1 MISIDYAFRLPE
13 ESEDGVAPILIAF
26 DHTSG
31 AIWTLEV
38 DKKGVESSIGVD
50 WLASRLDMAGYAGVK
65 ITIRS
70 DQEPS
75 IKAVKNAVAIKRA
88 AVTAM
93 IESPVRESKSN
104 GRIERAVRTW
114 RDQFRTLKHYYER
127 RTKSKMENGSA
138 ISTWLISW
146 AAEVLNKFKIQECG
160 RTAFERLTSHRC
172 THAIIGFGE
181 VVDFQH
187 SASTK
192 DDYKKDTGIF
202 VGMDDRCNTFLIA
215 TQEGVY
221 GSSGIMRLPED
232 QEYDASR
239 AMDVK
244 VKYADYLRS
253 GVLAPPSGVPS
264 RGEVIGG
271 NADPQPVP
279 NAGGAYVPRRTRIT
293 KADLEAH
300 GYTPGCPG

>member
-1 MISIDYAFRLPE
+1 M
-13 ESEDGVAPILIAF
+13 APILIAF
-26 DHTSG
+26 DHNSG

-38 DKKGVESSIGVD
+38 DKKGVDSGIGVD
-50 WLASRLDMAGYAGVK
+50 WLTSMLDMAGYAGVK

-114 RDQFRTLKHYYER
+114 RDQFRTMKHYYER
-127 RTKSKMENGSA
+127 RSKSKLESGSA
-138 ISTWLISW
+138 NSTWLISW

-172 THAIIGFGE
+172 THAIVGFGE

-187 SASTK
+187 TATTK

-215 TQEGVY
+215 TKEGVY
-221 GSSGIMRLPED
+221 GSSSIMRLPED
-232 QEYDASR
+232 QEYDSER
-239 AMDVK
+239 ATDVRI
-244 VKYADYLRS
+244 KYADYLRERCTGPTKRNAEQRRS
-253 GVLAPPSGVPS
+253 NWRQCRFATGTDR
-264 RGEVIGG
+264 RGSIRPEE
-271 NADPQPVP
+271 NS
-279 NAGGAYVPRRTRIT
+279 NYERR
-293 KADLEAH
+293 
-300 GYTPGCPG
+300 P